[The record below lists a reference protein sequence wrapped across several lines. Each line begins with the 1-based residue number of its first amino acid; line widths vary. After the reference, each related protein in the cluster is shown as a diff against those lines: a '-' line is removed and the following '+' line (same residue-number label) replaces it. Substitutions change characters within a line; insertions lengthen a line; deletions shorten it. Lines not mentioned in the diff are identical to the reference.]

1 MFSPGFTACRRK
13 NCLQDKRQ
21 VRLWN
26 ERTERKVEIKKSEKA
41 SLDSR
46 RPVFFMLGLVMAL
59 ATLYVALEFNTSSG
73 NMSGDASQFDDMQD
87 LDLMPALDRSD
98 MIAAAPSGA
107 PAKPTPK
114 NVKVVDEVKKQLE
127 RNATINTLRDAQGEG
142 EGGANGEQASDDEE
156 TTKALSPVAVD
167 KDDNPLKLRVVQQ
180 LPEFPGGMVE
190 MMKWITRTLHYPYA
204 AQKQKIEGRVLVTF
218 IINRDGSIANIKV
231 VKSVHPLLDNEARRV
246 VKLMPHWKPGI
257 EDGKPCR
264 TMFAIPIEFKL

>member
-1 MFSPGFTACRRK
+1 MSLAEERTVCK
-13 NCLQDKRQ
+13 TKRQ

-26 ERTERKVEIKKSEKA
+26 ERIERKVEIKKSEKA

-107 PAKPTPK
+107 PAKPTAK
-114 NVKVVDEVKKQLE
+114 NVKVVDEVKKQIE
-127 RNATINTLRDAQGEG
+127 RNATIKTLRDAQGEG

-167 KDDNPLKLRVVQQ
+167 KDENPLKLRVVQQ

-231 VKSVHPLLDNEARRV
+231 VKSVHPLLDNEAKRV

>member
-1 MFSPGFTACRRK
+1 MSLAEERTVCK
-13 NCLQDKRQ
+13 TKRQ

-127 RNATINTLRDAQGEG
+127 RNATLNTMRDAQGDGEG
-142 EGGANGEQASDDEE
+142 EANGEQASDDEE

-167 KDDNPLKLRVVQQ
+167 KDENPLKLRVVQQ

>member
-1 MFSPGFTACRRK
+1 MFSPGFAACRRK

-87 LDLMPALDRSD
+87 LDLMPAIDRSD

-142 EGGANGEQASDDEE
+142 DGGANGEQASDDEE

-167 KDDNPLKLRVVQQ
+167 KDENPLKLRVVQQ

>member
-1 MFSPGFTACRRK
+1 MFSPGFAACRRK

-167 KDDNPLKLRVVQQ
+167 KDENPLKLRVVQQ

>member
-1 MFSPGFTACRRK
+1 MPLAEERTVCK
-13 NCLQDKRQ
+13 TKRL

-142 EGGANGEQASDDEE
+142 EGGANGEQVSDDEE

-167 KDDNPLKLRVVQQ
+167 KDENPLKLRVVQQ

-231 VKSVHPLLDNEARRV
+231 VKSVHPLLDNEAKRV

>member
-1 MFSPGFTACRRK
+1 MCVCDVQVRFFKTRYAPPRLTGVWTDAGHIAMRCLYSAALLSEMRFSP
-13 NCLQDKRQ
+13 
-21 VRLWN
+21 
-26 ERTERKVEIKKSEKA
+26 ERTERKVEIKKPEKA

-46 RPVFFMLGLVMAL
+46 RPVFLMLGLVMAL

-142 EGGANGEQASDDEE
+142 EGGANGE
-156 TTKALSPVAVD
+156 
-167 KDDNPLKLRVVQQ
+167 
-180 LPEFPGGMVE
+180 
-190 MMKWITRTLHYPYA
+190 
-204 AQKQKIEGRVLVTF
+204 
-218 IINRDGSIANIKV
+218 
-231 VKSVHPLLDNEARRV
+231 
-246 VKLMPHWKPGI
+246 
-257 EDGKPCR
+257 
-264 TMFAIPIEFKL
+264 

>member
-1 MFSPGFTACRRK
+1 
-13 NCLQDKRQ
+13 
-21 VRLWN
+21 
-26 ERTERKVEIKKSEKA
+26 
-41 SLDSR
+41 
-46 RPVFFMLGLVMAL
+46 MLGLVMAL

-73 NMSGDASQFDDMQD
+73 NMSGDASQFDDIQD

-127 RNATINTLRDAQGEG
+127 RNVTISTLRDAQGEG
-142 EGGANGEQASDDEE
+142 EGGANGEQVSDDEE

-167 KDDNPLKLRVVQQ
+167 KDENPLKLRVVQQ

-231 VKSVHPLLDNEARRV
+231 VKSVHPLLDNEAKRV

>member
-1 MFSPGFTACRRK
+1 MPLAEERTVCK
-13 NCLQDKRQ
+13 TKRQ

-73 NMSGDASQFDDMQD
+73 TMSGDASQFDDMQD

-142 EGGANGEQASDDEE
+142 EGGANGEKASDDEE

-167 KDDNPLKLRVVQQ
+167 KDENPLKLRLVQQ
-180 LPEFPGGMVE
+180 LHEFPGGMVE

>member
-1 MFSPGFTACRRK
+1 MFCQALPLAEERTVSK
-13 NCLQDKRQ
+13 IKRPAI
-21 VRLWN
+21 LWN
-26 ERTERKVEIKKSEKA
+26 ERIERKVEIKKSEKA

-73 NMSGDASQFDDMQD
+73 SMSGDASQFDDMQD

-107 PAKPTPK
+107 PAKPTAK
-114 NVKVVDEVKKQLE
+114 NVKVVDEVKKQIE

-167 KDDNPLKLRVVQQ
+167 KDENPLKLRVVQQ

>member
-1 MFSPGFTACRRK
+1 
-13 NCLQDKRQ
+13 
-21 VRLWN
+21 
-26 ERTERKVEIKKSEKA
+26 
-41 SLDSR
+41 
-46 RPVFFMLGLVMAL
+46 MLGLVMAL

-114 NVKVVDEVKKQLE
+114 NVKVVDE
-127 RNATINTLRDAQGEG
+127 
-142 EGGANGEQASDDEE
+142 GGANGEQASDDEE

-167 KDDNPLKLRVVQQ
+167 KDENPLKLRVVQQ

>member
-1 MFSPGFTACRRK
+1 MFSPGFAACRRK

-114 NVKVVDEVKKQLE
+114 NVKVVDEVKKLLE

>member
-1 MFSPGFTACRRK
+1 MFSPGFAACWRK

-127 RNATINTLRDAQGEG
+127 RNVTINTLRDAQGEG

-167 KDDNPLKLRVVQQ
+167 KDENPLKLRVVQQ

-231 VKSVHPLLDNEARRV
+231 LKSVHPLLDNEAKRV

>member
-1 MFSPGFTACRRK
+1 MFSPGFAACSRK
-13 NCLQDKRQ
+13 NCLQDKRL

-127 RNATINTLRDAQGEG
+127 RNVTINTLRDAQGEG

-167 KDDNPLKLRVVQQ
+167 KDENPLKLRVVQQ

>member
-1 MFSPGFTACRRK
+1 MEQKKSKKADLERK
-13 NCLQDKRQ
+13 RPLWFLIGLFLPALLFFALLELVTWSASRDVSDKDLDDFLEEMEHRPK
-21 VRLWN
+21 N
-26 ERTERKVEIKKSEKA
+26 EREDMVAAMDAHQQPKATER
-41 SLDSR
+41 
-46 RPVFFMLGLVMAL
+46 
-59 ATLYVALEFNTSSG
+59 
-73 NMSGDASQFDDMQD
+73 
-87 LDLMPALDRSD
+87 
-98 MIAAAPSGA
+98 
-107 PAKPTPK
+107 
-114 NVKVVDEVKKQLE
+114 VKVVDERKEMEKLKTITDMRIVGDDDDVQPTDKHDHKK
-127 RNATINTLRDAQGEG
+127 
-142 EGGANGEQASDDEE
+142 DEP
-156 TTKALSPVAVD
+156 KAAAVD
-167 KDDNPLKLRVVQQ
+167 MGDNPLNFRIVEQ